1 MARSDYSRYD
11 DEPRRSQGGL
21 SLSTGRFDGRS
32 TGSTRSPSPCS
43 NRPRGTRHN
52 PLRDD
57 CLLYTSDAADE

>member
-32 TGSTRSPSPCS
+32 TGTTRSSS
-43 NRPRGTRHN
+43 SSGNRPRGTRHN
-52 PLRDD
+52 PLRDE
-57 CLLYTSDAADE
+57 YPSS